1 MEGNIKMNNEND
13 IDVTILINTYSQKI
27 SSLSIENIV
36 LESKIQSLIKDFEKE
51 KFDLLE
57 KIKELQTDSTD
68 KY

>member
-1 MEGNIKMNNEND
+1 MNNEND

>member
-1 MEGNIKMNNEND
+1 MEGNIKMGNEND

-57 KIKELQTDSTD
+57 KIKKLQTDSTD

>member
-1 MEGNIKMNNEND
+1 MGNEND

-36 LESKIQSLIKDFEKE
+36 LESRIQSLIKNFEKE
-51 KFDLLE
+51 KNDLLK

>member
-1 MEGNIKMNNEND
+1 MNNEND

-57 KIKELQTDSTD
+57 KIKKLQTDSTD

>member
-1 MEGNIKMNNEND
+1 MEDNIKMNNEND

-36 LESKIQSLIKDFEKE
+36 LESKIQSLIKDFGKE
-51 KFDLLE
+51 KFYLLE
-57 KIKELQTDSTD
+57 KIKKLQEDSTD

>member
-1 MEGNIKMNNEND
+1 MEDNIKMGNEND

-36 LESKIQSLIKDFEKE
+36 LESRIQSLIKNFEKE
-51 KFDLLE
+51 KNDLLK

>member
-13 IDVTILINTYSQKI
+13 IDVTILINIYSQKI

-57 KIKELQTDSTD
+57 KIKKLQTDSTD

>member
-1 MEGNIKMNNEND
+1 MGNEND

-36 LESKIQSLIKDFEKE
+36 LESRIQSLIKDFEKE
-51 KFDLLE
+51 KNDLLE
-57 KIKELQTDSTD
+57 KIKKLQTDSAD

>member
-1 MEGNIKMNNEND
+1 MGDNIKMNNEND
-13 IDVTILINTYSQKI
+13 IDVTILINIYSQKI

-57 KIKELQTDSTD
+57 KIKKLQTDSTD

>member
-1 MEGNIKMNNEND
+1 MGNEND

-36 LESKIQSLIKDFEKE
+36 LESRIQSLIKDFEKE
-51 KFDLLE
+51 KNDLLE
-57 KIKELQTDSTD
+57 KIKELQTDSIN

>member
-1 MEGNIKMNNEND
+1 MNNEND
-13 IDVTILINTYSQKI
+13 IDVTILINIYSQKI

-57 KIKELQTDSTD
+57 KIKKLQTDSTD

>member
-1 MEGNIKMNNEND
+1 MEGNIKMGNEND

-57 KIKELQTDSTD
+57 QIRKLQEESTD

>member
-1 MEGNIKMNNEND
+1 MEGNIKMGNEND
-13 IDVTILINTYSQKI
+13 IDVTILINIYSQKI

-57 KIKELQTDSTD
+57 KIKKLQTDSTD

>member
-1 MEGNIKMNNEND
+1 MSNEND

-36 LESKIQSLIKDFEKE
+36 LESRIQSLIKDFEKE
-51 KFDLLE
+51 KNDLLE
-57 KIKELQTDSTD
+57 KIKELQTDSID

>member
-1 MEGNIKMNNEND
+1 MGNEND

-36 LESKIQSLIKDFEKE
+36 LESKIQSLIKNFEKE

-57 KIKELQTDSTD
+57 QIKKLQEESTD

>member
-1 MEGNIKMNNEND
+1 MEDNIKMNNEND

-51 KFDLLE
+51 KLYLLE
-57 KIKELQTDSTD
+57 KIKKLQEDSTD

>member
-1 MEGNIKMNNEND
+1 MGNEND

-36 LESKIQSLIKDFEKE
+36 LESRIQSLIKDFEKE
-51 KFDLLE
+51 KNDLLE
-57 KIKELQTDSTD
+57 KIKELQTDSID

>member
-1 MEGNIKMNNEND
+1 MEGNIKMGNEND

-36 LESKIQSLIKDFEKE
+36 LESRIQSLIKNFEKE
-51 KFDLLE
+51 KNDLLK

>member
-1 MEGNIKMNNEND
+1 MEDNIKMGNEND

-36 LESKIQSLIKDFEKE
+36 LESKIQSLIKNFEKE